1 MSAKNKT
8 RVYITIDTECAEER
22 TIGGREVPAQGYDVR
37 VWGRFKNQKRD
48 LGIGLIMRELEAQG
62 LRGTFYTEVFGATH
76 FGKAPLEEAVRAML
90 ARGHDVQLHTH
101 PVQRVADFR
110 TRGVP
115 PEPDNIGDYDEARQV
130 ELLAEGID
138 ILESCGVP
146 KGTVLSFRAGNFG
159 ANNATWDAMAKAG
172 LVVSSNYN
180 PCYFDKHCKMRT
192 DEAAPGLFDTGRGVW
207 ELPISNFRDAS
218 GGFRHLQITAVSL
231 EETKRYLLE
240 AHARGISEVMLVTH
254 SFELCHI
261 DDPKERLGRV
271 NSINLMRLRGLCRFL
286 ARRSDLFDVD
296 TAGALAARI
305 KDGRERPARRGV
317 GDYPSG
323 LARHK
328 ARRLVEQA
336 CKRVEAKVAFL
347 PFSSSVFGSLARP

>member
-1 MSAKNKT
+1 MRT

-22 TIGGREVPAQGYDVR
+22 TIAGREIPAQGYDVR

-62 LRGTFYTEVFGATH
+62 HRGTFYTEVFGSHH
-76 FGKAPLEEAVRAML
+76 FGKPALEEAVRAML

-115 PEPDNIGDYDEARQV
+115 PAPDDIGAYDDARQV
-130 ELLAEGID
+130 ELLREGID

-146 KGTVLSFRAGNFG
+146 KGDVLSFRAGNFG
-159 ANNATWDAMAKAG
+159 ANNATWAAMAKAG

-180 PCYFDKHCKMRT
+180 PCYFDKNCKMRF
-192 DEAAPGLFDTGRGVW
+192 DGSPPGLFEAVPGVW
-207 ELPISNFRDAS
+207 EVPISNFKDVG

-231 EETKRYLLE
+231 EETKRYLFE
-240 AHARGISEVMLVTH
+240 AHARGIGEVMLVTH

-261 DDPKERLGRV
+261 DDPMERLGRV
-271 NSINLMRLRGLCRFL
+271 NSINLLRLRGLSRFL
-286 ARRSDLFDVD
+286 ARRSDLFEVD

-305 KDGRERPARRGV
+305 KDGREKPAARGAV
-317 GDYPSG
+317 TAEYPSG

-336 CKRVEAKVAFL
+336 LKRAEAKVKIGGG
-347 PFSSSVFGSLARP
+347 VFGSLARP